1 MKRMTIAVLLGT
13 AALSFTP
20 VASYGQQSFTSAM
33 NQGYLVD
40 RNGNIVK
47 SVRTGQCVRLGRQ
60 WDSSKANRDCLA
72 ALNPTQAS
80 SPRGR

>member
-1 MKRMTIAVLLGT
+1 MKRMTIAVLLGI
-13 AALSFTP
+13 AALSLAP
-20 VASYGQQSFTSAM
+20 VASYGQSTTM

-47 SVRTGQCVRLGRQ
+47 SSRTGQCWRLARQ
-60 WDSSKANRDCLA
+60 WTPQNATRECQA